1 MILHNGVFNTT
12 WLCLQNFSLTLAR
25 KKVMHPEASAMSN
38 SKAVNLTGTVGN
50 LVQKI
55 YEVLLNQGQ

>member
-1 MILHNGVFNTT
+1 
-12 WLCLQNFSLTLAR
+12 
-25 KKVMHPEASAMSN
+25 MHPEASAMSN